1 MSNEELKQKATEI
14 RDETRESANTANRVG
29 TLFLEM
35 IEHSATQQQGL
46 EQQMT
51 GKATK
56 EEMNTR
62 LAFVKDLGQVNTSG
76 TAENAAIALAGDPN
90 LRMIHY
96 TTSNGQV
103 GTIRQYY
110 SNLGFSMQFL
120 TLNGTEF
127 VRVVYYDSGMKSAW
141 RNIDKAS
148 LVYKLLYNA
157 GTRRLEFHDPI
168 QDEGFGGVTL
178 PEATINGAGLMSAL
192 DKQTLGRTVYLGM
205 FSGGRD
211 AEAKAAEYASDRSKV
226 FLVYDLENGKNGV
239 VEQFFSNTSATI
251 QFLYLNGSRYV
262 REVRWA
268 IGEVGAWK
276 NVTGSER
283 ISGLAFDSETGVLS
297 LKDALGAR
305 DWGSVTLPIAELR
318 NSIASHE
325 MVNSERYKELRPS
338 ALSVSSIEQGEVDI
352 KLQGIPSNFDVVYL
366 IDMGG
371 FVAKSGEQYYSAW
384 AVWRD
389 YASNNSYGDTTE
401 LGVTVPIIGKLYVIN
416 GILYVWNGEVM
427 LRFGPTAQPIGM
439 SADETH
445 NEFIYRGPTV
455 GNNEVSTEVLA
466 DVNILSR
473 YDHVKIVAKSWGTS
487 GWVERFT
494 IKGATSGA
502 AGVMTGA
509 QCEQLERLQS
519 FLSKLESA
527 FGTTDL
533 DTIVA
538 RLNP

>member
-46 EQQMT
+46 EQQLA

-56 EEMNTR
+56 TEMDTR

-76 TAENAAIALAGDPN
+76 TAENAAIALAGEPN

-103 GTIRQYY
+103 GTIRQVY
-110 SNLGFSMQFL
+110 SNQGFSMQFL

-141 RNIDKAS
+141 RNIDKTS

-178 PEATINGAGLMSAL
+178 PEATINEAGLMSAL

-205 FSGGRD
+205 FSGSGD

-226 FLVYDLENGKNGV
+226 FLVYDLENGQNGV

-262 REVRWA
+262 REVSWGV
-268 IGEVGAWK
+268 GEVGAWK

-283 ISGLAFDSETGVLS
+283 ISGLTFDSETGVLS

-305 DWGSVTLPIAELR
+305 DWGSVTLPFEQLRMEMEIQESSHTNEIHDAKMSSLYVSGVESGNVEIKLMSVTKNFIVVFLEDMGCFAAKSNGMYYRSWAQYGRYAR
-318 NSIASHE
+318 NSA
-325 MVNSERYKELRPS
+325 
-338 ALSVSSIEQGEVDI
+338 
-352 KLQGIPSNFDVVYL
+352 
-366 IDMGG
+366 
-371 FVAKSGEQYYSAW
+371 YSM
-384 AVWRD
+384 D
-389 YASNNSYGDTTE
+389 GS
-401 LGVTVPIIGKLYVIN
+401 PILGKLYLI
-416 GILYVWNGEVM
+416 GSDLYVWAGTQMVPST
-427 LRFGPTAQPIGM
+427 PTPQTVGDVVTDA
-439 SADETH
+439 SRTY
-445 NEFIYRGPTV
+445 IYRGPTV

-466 DVNILSR
+466 DVNINSR

-527 FGTTDL
+527 FGTEDL

-538 RLNP
+538 RLNQ